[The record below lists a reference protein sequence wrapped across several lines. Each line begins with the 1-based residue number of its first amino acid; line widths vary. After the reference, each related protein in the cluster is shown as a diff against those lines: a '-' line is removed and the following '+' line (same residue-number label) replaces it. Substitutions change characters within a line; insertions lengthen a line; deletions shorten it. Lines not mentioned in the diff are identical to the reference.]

1 MGFNASFT
9 ASMYG
14 DFILVSLLKFDK
26 KCFAL
31 QFTHFWVYLLERFGI
46 AHLQRVIGNVLLMV
60 NSTDEG

>member
-1 MGFNASFT
+1 
-9 ASMYG
+9 MYG